1 MHGSDM
7 KKLTLIAVL
16 GLMLSGCTISILP
29 GSGGNGGSTSIS
41 NLGFSSNYQDSSGKS
56 YVCDNYTTQLTYTF
70 QYTGSLSSWRSSLVG
85 KQSGQTAGTAD
96 FYLNSPGVN
105 AAGNLVS
112 VTYNV
117 PPNAAPLSVPNTGI
131 KPQSIIVVP
140 NIKGYTDLKLT
151 FYDSNGNAGTVRL
164 NSDIPVQDC

>member
-1 MHGSDM
+1 M
-7 KKLTLIAVL
+7 KKLTLIAAL
-16 GLMLSGCTISILP
+16 GLMLSGCTISVFP
-29 GSGGNGGSTSIS
+29 GTGGNGGSTTIS
-41 NLGFSSNYQDSSGKS
+41 NLSFSSDSRDSSGKS
-56 YVCDNYTTQLTYTF
+56 YICDNYTTQLTYTF
-70 QYTGSLSSWRSSLVG
+70 QYAGSLASWRSSLVG

-96 FYLNSPGVN
+96 FYLNGPGVN

-117 PPNAAPLSVPNTGI
+117 PPNAAPLSVPAGI

-140 NIKGYTDLKLT
+140 NVKGYTDLKLT